1 MQTAEVPANEAQRL
15 STLYSYGVLD
25 SEPEQVIDDVAELAA
40 QICDAPIALVSLID
54 ESRQWFKS
62 HVGLNTTET
71 ARSSSFCA
79 HAILQPDVFIIPDTL
94 RDERFA
100 DNPLVVGPPKI
111 RFYAGAPLIA
121 QNGSG
126 LGTLCVIDRVPR
138 QLTTHQV
145 NALTVLR
152 THVTKLL
159 ELRYISRGLDLAN
172 RELESFSYSVAH
184 DLRAPLRSI
193 TGFSRILL
201 DEHSTQLNEEAR
213 DFLQRINLAG
223 QRMDRLT
230 TDLLDLAR
238 LSRQPL
244 QFRSVN
250 LSLIIHDVMAELVK
264 EAPTRQVDVTIQAGI
279 SVLGDEGLLRIVAEN
294 LLGNAWKFTSKR
306 VNARIEFGSELV
318 NGTNEYF
325 VRDNGAGFD
334 MAHANNLFQPFQ
346 RMHSNTEFPGT
357 GIGLA
362 IVKRVIQRHRGTIRA
377 QSAIDQGT
385 TIRFSLLQN

>member
-40 QICDAPIALVSLID
+40 QICDAPIALVSLVD

-62 HVGLNTTET
+62 HLGLNTTET

-121 QNGSG
+121 QNGSS

-152 THVTKLL
+152 THVMKLL

-201 DEHSTQLNEEAR
+201 DEHSAQLNEEAR

-294 LLGNAWKFTSKR
+294 LLANAWKFTSKR

-318 NGTNEYF
+318 NGTYEYF

-334 MAHANNLFQPFQ
+334 MAHANNLFQPFR

>member
-152 THVTKLL
+152 THVMKLL

-193 TGFSRILL
+193 TGFSQILL

-325 VRDNGAGFD
+325 VRDNGAGFN

>member
-1 MQTAEVPANEAQRL
+1 M
-15 STLYSYGVLD
+15 
-25 SEPEQVIDDVAELAA
+25 
-40 QICDAPIALVSLID
+40 
-54 ESRQWFKS
+54 
-62 HVGLNTTET
+62 
-71 ARSSSFCA
+71 
-79 HAILQPDVFIIPDTL
+79 
-94 RDERFA
+94 
-100 DNPLVVGPPKI
+100 
-111 RFYAGAPLIA
+111 
-121 QNGSG
+121 
-126 LGTLCVIDRVPR
+126 
-138 QLTTHQV
+138 
-145 NALTVLR
+145 
-152 THVTKLL
+152 KLL

-193 TGFSRILL
+193 TGFSQILL

-318 NGTNEYF
+318 NGTYEYF